1 MVSGGEYRDILKH
14 PRRPNQ
20 WIFVVDINEYVWVV
34 PFVLKESGTSI
45 FLKTAFPSRRF
56 QRCYG
61 GSGET
66 NQT

>member
-14 PRRPNQ
+14 PTRPNQ
-20 WIFVVDINEYVWVV
+20 WIFVVDIDEYVWVV
-34 PFVLKESGTSI
+34 PFVLEESGTSI
-45 FLKTAFPSRRF
+45 FLKTSFPSRRF
-56 QRCYG
+56 QRRYG